1 MQQGDLCQ
9 AELASTVP
17 LAQEVGQSSSLEVFQ
32 SRGDAALRAVVGLG
46 WMILAA
52 FSNLHSCMMFAR
64 CWDLGLDLGLG
75 GGTRVPYVEWLHN
88 GFVVF
93 FFP

>member
-1 MQQGDLCQ
+1 M
-9 AELASTVP
+9 
-17 LAQEVGQSSSLEVFQ
+17 
-32 SRGDAALRAVVGLG
+32 GLG

-93 FFP
+93 FFL

>member
-1 MQQGDLCQ
+1 M
-9 AELASTVP
+9 
-17 LAQEVGQSSSLEVFQ
+17 
-32 SRGDAALRAVVGLG
+32 GLG

-75 GGTRVPYVEWLHN
+75 GGRECPTWN
-88 GFVVF
+88 GCTMGLLF
-93 FFP
+93 FSFCR